1 MSVQASE
8 ISSQQQFL
16 ELIQESIENQEF
28 DRLILSQYK
37 GDEPELEKITC
48 RVVEL
53 QQQVKLNVL
62 YHYTT
67 KDVTKNYSLDEALD
81 CIESYL
87 AACKQANLFSFRL
100 DAQL

>member
-37 GDEPELEKITC
+37 GDEPEWKKL
-48 RVVEL
+48 RVVL
-53 QQQVKLNVL
+53 WNCNNKLNSVCF
-62 YHYTT
+62 TIT
-67 KDVTKNYSLDEALD
+67 PPKM
-81 CIESYL
+81 
-87 AACKQANLFSFRL
+87 
-100 DAQL
+100 